1 MKILAVYF
9 GAGSGITIF
18 YKRIL
23 RELAKT
29 ATIDVVSDA
38 EPNSLLECV
47 NRQYC
52 IPFSKREQ
60 GWYRRFMRWFGTT
73 PLSERWSRKVEAV
86 VDNDYDVVVAFVATS
101 QLTPV
106 VCGRMLSQKWGCKF
120 AVYAVDAI
128 PAPGGWTRKRSEF
141 RGKKRI
147 IARNLAYADYVASS
161 NPHML
166 EYQCSVFPNKPNL
179 YPDVLLTPSP
189 DRCFVAPP
197 SEEMLFLYTGS
208 LYGMRNPD
216 HFFKA
221 FKRLLVKYPNA
232 QFLIVGIKKRFRNI
246 DKILTAEE
254 REHIISAPHT
264 NDLEPLFARAK
275 VLVDID
281 ADLERDP
288 FLSSKIVT
296 YLKVNRV
303 ILSETGKITPSRE
316 MFAGLN
322 TVVQCDHN
330 EESLYQGMLR
340 AIELADSNPDFSE
353 REELIKE
360 FSIECVSE
368 KMRKG
373 LENICGK

>member
-86 VDNDYDVVVAFVATS
+86 VNNDYDVVVAFVATS

-216 HFFKA
+216 HLFKA

-281 ADLERDP
+281 ADLEKDP